1 MFVLIGVSAGAAGV
15 QADRRETLDE
25 TANMQTLLILISAS
39 ELTDVKLHLVHVC
52 NYGMCREDADMEFAL
67 MFHQEV

>member
-1 MFVLIGVSAGAAGV
+1 MFVVIAVSAGAGGA

-25 TANMQTLLILISAS
+25 TTDTQTALILISAS
-39 ELTDVKLHLVHVC
+39 ELTDAKLHLVHVC

-67 MFHQEV
+67 MFHQ